1 MEKLRAGRGK
11 RAAGRRGDFPAARGG
26 VGRVP
31 RPYLRTKISRAMAES
46 MANSEKPTR
55 KM

>member
-1 MEKLRAGRGK
+1 MIVNLLLIF
-11 RAAGRRGDFPAARGG
+11 FPFQEYCVRELACSRSDIPSY
-26 VGRVP
+26 R
-31 RPYLRTKISRAMAES
+31 LTKISRAMFVS